1 MIAFVAAFRKG
12 SISSRFDSNYRTH
25 PRALKVTRGAIHNY
39 GFTHERSD
47 IEHGTGNEETHD
59 YGIQD
64 QGLEYGGHDEVHEYE
79 GQDEIKG
86 FSKGFG
92 DEETAHAEEES
103 HGYNVNEG
111 HGYSVNEG
119 EGYSGHESQGY
130 SGHEANEGTHGEVH
144 EASFGF
150 GGDEESDSY
159 GHEDS
164 HDVDYFAHPAYKYE
178 YGVKDHKTGDH
189 KSHWEHRDGDK
200 VTGEYTVDEADGT
213 KRIVSYTSDKKN
225 GFQAIVKTIGTP
237 HFPEHHSSHKDD
249 NEHH

>member
-1 MIAFVAAFRKG
+1 MIAYVAAYRKG
-12 SISSRFDSNYRTH
+12 SYISSRFDGNYRTQ
-25 PRALKVTRGAIHNY
+25 PRAVKVTHGAIHNY

-47 IEHGTGNEETHD
+47 IEHGTGNEEVHD

-64 QGLEYGGHDEVHEYE
+64 QGLELGSHDEVHEYE
-79 GQDEIKG
+79 GQEEIKG

-92 DEETAHAEEES
+92 DEESAHAEEES
-103 HGYNVNEG
+103 HGYSVDEG
-111 HGYSVNEG
+111 
-119 EGYSGHESQGY
+119 QGY
-130 SGHEANEGTHGEVH
+130 SGHEANEEAHAEVH
-144 EASFGF
+144 EESYGF
-150 GGDEESDSY
+150 GGDDESDSY

-225 GFQAIVKTIGTP
+225 GFQAIVKIIGTP